1 MLALQR
7 KSPLLPAARRR
18 QGRCVVTGRSRLAL
32 FAVRAPAAIALTRG
46 ALGAWRT
53 QVRDA

>member
-32 FAVRAPAAIALTRG
+32 FAVRAPAAIALTWG
-46 ALGAWRT
+46 ALGAWT